1 MALRSSERALNRVT
15 RRELKQNKWRREL
28 KLAASFLFGPCR
40 NSSLFPLTFLFY
52 SVAVVDKFLI
62 SGGRPLKGSVAI
74 SGAKNSALPCM
85 AAALLTAETVTL
97 HNLPYARDIITQRRL
112 LEDLGATV
120 LTPELRT
127 HKINAAHIEVFEAPY
142 ELVKTMRASVLALG
156 PLLARF
162 GKAKVS
168 LPGGCAIGTRPI
180 DLHLKGF
187 EQLGAQVRLEGGNVV
202 ARAPEDGRLIGA
214 TINFD
219 KVTVTGTENLMMAA
233 TLARGTTVI
242 NNAACEPEISDLC
255 ELLNR
260 MGARIRGGGTSTIEI
275 EGVEMLGGAQHTIIP
290 DRIET
295 GTFIVAAAI
304 TDGELIIK
312 DCQPEHLASVINQ
325 LRDVGVEIEEL
336 NQSTLRVKRSGRLIA
351 KDMTTAPHPN
361 FPTDMQAQ
369 YMALMT
375 QAEGESVITET
386 VFENRFM
393 HASELQRMGAK
404 IHLDGRIAHISGP
417 TQLTGAPVLASDLRA
432 SASLVLAGLVAQGE
446 TVIERVYHI
455 DRGYERIETKLRAVG
470 ANIQRVRESV
480 TAPLSEAAPSDA
492 AIMAS

>member
-1 MALRSSERALNRVT
+1 
-15 RRELKQNKWRREL
+15 
-28 KLAASFLFGPCR
+28 
-40 NSSLFPLTFLFY
+40 
-52 SVAVVDKFLI
+52 
-62 SGGRPLKGSVAI
+62 
-74 SGAKNSALPCM
+74 M
-85 AAALLTAETVTL
+85 AAALLSPETVTL

-127 HKINAAHIEVFEAPY
+127 HKINATHIELFEAPY

-180 DLHLKGF
+180 DLHLRGF
-187 EQLGAQVRLEGGNVV
+187 EQLGAEVRLEGGNVV
-202 ARAPEDGRLIGA
+202 ARAPEGGRLVGA
-214 TINFD
+214 DISFD
-219 KVTVTGTENLMMAA
+219 KVTVTGTENLLMAA
-233 TLARGTTVI
+233 TLARGKTVLH
-242 NNAACEPEISDLC
+242 NAACEPEISDLC

-260 MGARIRGGGTSTIEI
+260 MGARVRGAGTSTIEI
-275 EGVEMLGGAQHTIIP
+275 DGVEELGGAEHTIIP

-304 TDGELIIK
+304 TGGDLEIK
-312 DCQPEHLASVINQ
+312 DCRPTHLTTVINK
-325 LRDVGVEIEEL
+325 LREVGVDIEEL
-336 NQSTLRVKRSGRLIA
+336 NPSTLRARRGKTLSASDV
-351 KDMTTAPHPN
+351 TTEPHPR

-375 QAEGESVITET
+375 QAEGQSVITET
-386 VFENRFM
+386 IFENRFM
-393 HASELQRMGAK
+393 HASEMQRMGAQ
-404 IHLDGRIAHISGP
+404 IHLNGRIANVTGR
-417 TQLTGAPVLASDLRA
+417 TNLTGAPVLASDLRA

-455 DRGYERIETKLRAVG
+455 DRGYERIESKLRAVG
-470 ANIQRVRESV
+470 ADIQRIRESV
-480 TAPLSEAAPSDA
+480 TAPLSDGAATDA
-492 AIMAS
+492 AAIAS

>member
-1 MALRSSERALNRVT
+1 
-15 RRELKQNKWRREL
+15 
-28 KLAASFLFGPCR
+28 
-40 NSSLFPLTFLFY
+40 
-52 SVAVVDKFLI
+52 VDKFRI
-62 SGGRPLKGSVAI
+62 KGGNPLKGSVSI

-85 AAALLTAETVTL
+85 AAALLTPETVTL

-127 HKINAAHIEVFEAPY
+127 HKINASHIEILEAPY
-142 ELVKTMRASVLALG
+142 ELVKTMRASVLVLG

-187 EQLGAQVRLEGGNVV
+187 EQLGAEVRLEAGNVV
-202 ARAPEDGRLIGA
+202 ARAPKGGRLKGTEIR
-214 TINFD
+214 FE

-233 TLARGTTVI
+233 TLARGTTVLY
-242 NNAACEPEISDLC
+242 NAACEPEIGDLC
-255 ELLNR
+255 QLLNR
-260 MGARIRGGGTSTIEI
+260 MGAHVRGGGTPTIEI
-275 EGVEMLGGAQHTIIP
+275 EGVESLGGAEQTIIP

-304 TDGELIIK
+304 TGGDLEIK
-312 DCQPEHLASVINQ
+312 DCRPEHLASVIKK
-325 LRDVGVEIEEL
+325 LTEVGVELEEL
-336 NQSTLRVKRSGRLIA
+336 NPSTLRVNSKRALRSS
-351 KDMTTAPHPN
+351 DVTTEPYPQ

-375 QAEGESVITET
+375 QSEGHSVITET
-386 VFENRFM
+386 IFENRFM
-393 HASELQRMGAK
+393 HASELQRMGAR
-404 IHLDGRIAHISGP
+404 IQLNGRIATVDGP
-417 TQLTGAPVLASDLRA
+417 TSLTGAPIQASDLRA

-446 TVIERVYHI
+446 TIIDRVYHI
-455 DRGYERIETKLRAVG
+455 DRGYEKIETKLRAVG
-470 ANIQRVRESV
+470 ADIERIRESV
-480 TAPLSEAAPSDA
+480 TAPLSGATHQDA
-492 AIMAS
+492 AA